1 MTPRAA
7 DKAIRA
13 GLPVTLRNNFYG
25 DGAAFTVTLV
35 SRDRW
40 NVYTADGEKY
50 DRGELEIIRLTTA
63 HTWDNREFSLGDV
76 CRFKARHADA
86 SVGRLVLR
94 EIISANI
101 GLFQVGETDELKSYE
116 FGLIQL
122 ESPGEVTR

>member
-25 DGAAFTVTLV
+25 DGVAFTVILV

-76 CRFKARHADA
+76 CRFKAHRAPG
-86 SVGRLVLR
+86 GRLVLR
-94 EIISANI
+94 EIISANL
-101 GLFQVGETDELKSYE
+101 GLFQVDETDELKSYE
-116 FGLIQL
+116 FGLI
-122 ESPGEVTR
+122 EADVIF